1 MRGKLR
7 AWMLPYYSF
16 SEGKI
21 TYYIGRFCEWQNDT
35 RSCIFHLNNDCAG
48 QLQNVSLLEGLV
60 AMQRIFLDKVD
71 STMSVMERLMSQ
83 QRLEEGSVVVAA
95 GQYQGRGMENNSWE
109 SEHDANLL
117 ATFVLYP
124 HFLHPSLQF
133 HLNCA
138 VSLAVY
144 EAVNAQLPDVRVSI
158 KWPNDVYVEG
168 KKVAGL
174 LIRHQICGELLDVT
188 YAGIGLNINQVCF
201 RSDAPNPVSLRQVD
215 GRTRNPG
222 VLLDQLQQILMKWY
236 DRLRSGHGSDLRDA
250 YHACMYRRGV
260 QAGYLIHGRQVQ
272 ATILGIDE
280 YGLLMVRE
288 ASGKVTHCDLKE
300 IVYLIS

>member
-1 MRGKLR
+1 
-7 AWMLPYYSF
+7 
-16 SEGKI
+16 
-21 TYYIGRFCEWQNDT
+21 
-35 RSCIFHLNNDCAG
+35 
-48 QLQNVSLLEGLV
+48 
-60 AMQRIFLDKVD
+60 MQRIFLDKVD

-95 GQYQGRGMENNSWE
+95 GQYQGRGIENNSWE

-280 YGLLMVRE
+280 YGLLVVRE
-288 ASGKVTHCDLKE
+288 VSGKVTHCDLKE